1 MKNTTRGYQEESY
14 PPMPTKTTLFW
25 RKEIFWQTY
34 RFLILNFKII
44 KIVVRGHS

>member
-1 MKNTTRGYQEESY
+1 MSKSARGYQEESY
-14 PPMPTKTTLFW
+14 PPMPTKSTLFW

-34 RFLILNFKII
+34 RFFILNYKII